1 MDGLVHF
8 FSTGKSLAGDVLYLM
23 SNPKRENSV
32 EKRLENCIKGLSP
45 FKKRGGIQNDPV
57 LKKLQNVIDVTAYFT
72 THAAKGFLVFSLV
85 NSAVYHFTRLL
96 TFVALTYFFSTIL
109 FCMIYQDTYEIAG
122 ASEDIKNNLDA
133 IGRPPEIKPELLKEI
148 AKDGKENDLEGLLKA
163 CQTSALVKV
172 TLDRVERLSSSLFI
186 TAPIA
191 KYPLMQIIK
200 HLRQLENEIDEK
212 IIAEYP
218 LRRRLFDENKL

>member
-23 SNPKRENSV
+23 SNPKRENS
-32 EKRLENCIKGLSP
+32 LEERIGNCIGGLSP

-57 LKKLQNVIDVTAYFT
+57 LKKLENVIDVTAYFT

-96 TFVALTYFFSTIL
+96 TFVALTYFFSTVL

-122 ASEDIKNNLDA
+122 ASQDIKNNLDT

-148 AKDGKENDLEGLLKA
+148 AKEGKKKDLEELLSA
-163 CQTSALVKV
+163 YRTSALVKV

-186 TAPIA
+186 TAPVA

-200 HLRQLENEIDEK
+200 HLEQLEKEIDSK
-212 IIAEYP
+212 IIAKNP
-218 LRRRLFDENKL
+218 LGRHLFEADKL

>member
-8 FSTGKSLAGDVLYLM
+8 FSKGKSLAGDVLYLM
-23 SNPKRENSV
+23 SNPKRENSF
-32 EKRLENCIKGLSP
+32 EERLGNCIGRLSP
-45 FKKRGGIQNDPV
+45 FKKGGRIQNDPV
-57 LKKLQNVIDVTAYFT
+57 IKKLQNVIDVTAYFT

-109 FCMIYQDTYEIAG
+109 FCMIYHDTYEIAG
-122 ASEDIKNNLDA
+122 ASEDIQKNLDE
-133 IGRPPEIKPELLKEI
+133 IGMPPEIKPEILREI
-148 AKDGKENDLEGLLKA
+148 AKDGKETVLEDLIRA
-163 CQTSALVKV
+163 YRTSALVKM
-172 TLDRVERLSSSLFI
+172 TLQRVKRLSSSLFI

-200 HLRQLENEIDEK
+200 HLRQLENEIDKK
-212 IIAEYP
+212 IIAEP
-218 LRRRLFDENKL
+218 SSKRLLFNEKIL

>member
-85 NSAVYHFTRLL
+85 NSAVYHFTRLF

-133 IGRPPEIKPELLKEI
+133 IGRPPEIKPELLK
-148 AKDGKENDLEGLLKA
+148 A

-191 KYPLMQIIK
+191 KYPLKQIIK
-200 HLRQLENEIDEK
+200 HLTQLENEIDGK

>member
-1 MDGLVHF
+1 
-8 FSTGKSLAGDVLYLM
+8 M

-32 EKRLENCIKGLSP
+32 EERLENCIGRLSP

-57 LKKLQNVIDVTAYFT
+57 LKKLENVIDVTAYFT

-96 TFVALTYFFSTIL
+96 TFVALTYFFSTVL

-122 ASEDIKNNLDA
+122 ASQDIKNNLDT

-148 AKDGKENDLEGLLKA
+148 AKEGKKKDLEELLSA
-163 CQTSALVKV
+163 YRTSALVKV

-186 TAPIA
+186 TAPVA

-200 HLRQLENEIDEK
+200 HLEQLEKEIDSK
-212 IIAEYP
+212 IIAKNP
-218 LRRRLFDENKL
+218 LRRRLFEADKL